1 MHMKQQTFKYL
12 GIVFLFMT
20 ASLSINAQTKW
31 RYTYDNAGNR
41 IQRVVVTVS
50 GTRKM
55 PDNQPNLLLDENGIS
70 AIFENSSK
78 LRVETLGNQGSNV
91 LIYDLSGREL
101 VNERYETEVFS
112 IDISALR
119 KGIYILVV
127 ETNREKKSCKFNK

>member
-55 PDNQPNLLLDENGIS
+55 PDNQSNLLLDENGIS
-70 AIFENSSK
+70 AILENSSK

>member
-1 MHMKQQTFKYL
+1 MKQQTFKYL